1 MSEYLLTHM
10 LAIIRLNQQRVPM
23 MNQPLSLQINVTNYG
38 TGGIAY
44 GNTKEYL

>member
-10 LAIIRLNQQRVPM
+10 LAIIQLD
-23 MNQPLSLQINVTNYG
+23 QPLSLQNNVTNYG

-44 GNTKEYL
+44 GNTKENL